1 MGQRYMD
8 EPPTKTKPSAEP
20 EDAPEQLDADVRRD
34 VLRAA
39 ETCRERFEASPSH
52 HAHRLGEILEALGRY
67 PHPIDPVHRLVRSD
81 QRPSK
86 TRPAVKPAVVTE
98 IGGVSMARIVE
109 TKDPKTGE
117 DVPVEDE
124 NGLLVYQRTG
134 KGRQWEG
141 PSMVRVTARAI
152 EDYSDPLDVAAAVI
166 RHLPP
171 LMQADC
177 RDANRDPDQVG
188 LGIADLLA
196 DDEAGKRKQGW
207 RDPEA
212 VLRAILRKLDHPRPD
227 NVTRD

>member
-1 MGQRYMD
+1 MD
-8 EPPTKTKPSAEP
+8 KPPTKAKPSAEP

-39 ETCRERFEASPSH
+39 ETCRDRFEASPSH
-52 HAHRLGEILEALGRY
+52 HAYKLGEILEALGRY
-67 PHPIDPVHRLVRSD
+67 PHLIDPVYRFMGSKGC
-81 QRPSK
+81 PSK
-86 TRPAVKPAVVTE
+86 VPGIAPIVK
-98 IGGVSMARIVE
+98 IGGVKVRRLAM

-117 DVPVEDE
+117 AVPVEGKD
-124 NGLLVYQRTG
+124 GLLVYQKIG

-141 PSMVRVTARAI
+141 PYMVEVTARAI

-171 LMQADC
+171 MLREDC
-177 RDANRDPDQVG
+177 HDANKDPDQVG

-196 DDEAGKRKQGW
+196 DDETGKRKQGW

-212 VLRAILRKLDHPRPD
+212 VLRAILRELGHPRAY
-227 NVTRD
+227 NVTRQ